1 MYENINLMSAET
13 ARQRSKNAYIRNRNE
28 EMSIIMDEIL
38 NCVNSGKEFHK
49 AWIKYDS
56 TVEKLLELGY
66 TLSSTETM
74 ESYLKNNH
82 DNKSTWGTYSDQI
95 TISWQ

>member
-13 ARQRSKNAYIRNRNE
+13 ARQRSKDTYIRDRNE
-28 EMSIIMDEIL
+28 EMSKIMDEIL
-38 NCVNSGKEFHK
+38 NCVNSGKEFLRT
-49 AWIKYDS
+49 WVKYDS

-74 ESYLKNNH
+74 ESHFKNNQ
-82 DNKSTWGTYSDQI
+82 DNRSTWGSYADQI
-95 TISWQ
+95 TISW

>member
-1 MYENINLMSAET
+1 MYENINLISAEV
-13 ARQRSKNAYIRNRNE
+13 ARQRSKDTYVRNRNE
-28 EMSIIMDEIL
+28 EMSKIMDEIL

-49 AWIKYDS
+49 TWIKYDS

-74 ESYLKNNH
+74 ESCFKNNK
-82 DNKSTWGTYSDQI
+82 DNRSAWGSHADQI
-95 TISWQ
+95 TISW